1 VNNPSLAE
9 IEDLARR
16 AGEILRAGYNP
27 IPGAGNPLQIAY
39 KGEIDLV
46 TDVDRRSEAFILEH
60 IKTRY
65 PHDRVVA
72 EESGTRPGDN
82 DRAWY
87 VDPLD
92 GTVNYA
98 HSVPLF
104 AVSIGYQAAGE
115 LQLGVVYD
123 PIHDECFTGQR
134 GEGAWLNGDRLRVS
148 DTQDLLHSLLV
159 TGFPYD
165 IRTNPHNNLNNY
177 AQLSLVSQ
185 GVRRLG
191 AASLDV
197 CYVAA
202 GRLEGYWEIETNA
215 WDIAAGSLIVLE
227 AGGYVTDLAGRP
239 DYLAESGSLLAA
251 NPGLHAKM
259 LAILMNGRG

>member
-16 AGEILRAGYNP
+16 AGEILSRGYNP
-27 IPGAGNPLQIAY
+27 LPGAGSLQIDY

-46 TDVDRRSEAFILEH
+46 TDVDRRSEAFILDYIQAH
-60 IKTRY
+60 F

-82 DRAWY
+82 DHAWFI
-87 VDPLD
+87 DPLD
-92 GTVNYA
+92 GTINFA

-104 AVSIGYQAAGE
+104 AVSIGYQAAGK
-115 LQLGVVYD
+115 LQLGVVYN
-123 PIHDECFTGQR
+123 PIHDECFIGER
-134 GEGAWLNGDRLRVS
+134 GKGAWLNGNKLQVS
-148 DTQDLLHSLLV
+148 DTDELVHSLLV

-165 IRTNPHNNLNNY
+165 IRTNPHNNLDNY

-191 AASLDV
+191 AAALDV

-202 GRLEGYWEIETNA
+202 GRLDGYWETGTNS
-215 WDIAAGSLIVLE
+215 WDIAAGSLIVQE

-251 NPGLHAKM
+251 NPKLHAKL
-259 LAILMNGRG
+259 LAILNGRA